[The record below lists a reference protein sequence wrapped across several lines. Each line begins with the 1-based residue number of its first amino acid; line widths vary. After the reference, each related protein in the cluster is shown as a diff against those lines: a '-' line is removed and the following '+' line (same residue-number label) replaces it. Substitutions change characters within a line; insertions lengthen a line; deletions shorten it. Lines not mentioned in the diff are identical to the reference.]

1 MIWILLILFIY
12 TLTGSV
18 LASRNMRGLHVQ
30 ANLGEWVVLILLWPL
45 SLKIYAQLAMVQS
58 MIRDLEHWSDNQD
71 QETG

>member
-1 MIWILLILFIY
+1 MNWILLILFIY

-30 ANLGEWVVLILLWPL
+30 ANLSEWVVLILLWPL